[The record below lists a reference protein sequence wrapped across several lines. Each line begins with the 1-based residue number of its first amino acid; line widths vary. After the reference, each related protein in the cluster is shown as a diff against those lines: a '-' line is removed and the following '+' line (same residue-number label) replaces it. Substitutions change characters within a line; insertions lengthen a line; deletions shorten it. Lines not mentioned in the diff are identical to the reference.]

1 MICCSLSQFVPLS
14 PGPRTTSEQDHQP
27 PRDPHILYKLSTY
40 ALVLLIQNV
49 FRHTS
54 SGVPEAQGEKGDR
67 DAVQARC
74 A

>member
-27 PRDPHILYKLSTY
+27 PHDPHIVHRPSTY

-49 FRHTS
+49 FRYTS
-54 SGVPEAQGEKGDR
+54 SGAPEAQGEKGDR
-67 DAVQARC
+67 DAAQTRC

>member
-1 MICCSLSQFVPLS
+1 MICYGLSQFVPLS

-27 PRDPHILYKLSTY
+27 PRDPRILYKLSTY

-54 SGVPEAQGEKGDR
+54 SGVPEAQGEKGGR
-67 DAVQARC
+67 DAIQVRC